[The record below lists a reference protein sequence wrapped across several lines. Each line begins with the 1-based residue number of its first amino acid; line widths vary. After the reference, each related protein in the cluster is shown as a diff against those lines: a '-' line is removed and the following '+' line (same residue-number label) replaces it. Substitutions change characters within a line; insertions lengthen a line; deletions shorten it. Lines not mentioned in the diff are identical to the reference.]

1 MINNKDAVSLAEPTF
16 TLTVTDLSDDR
27 ATIALSGRFDVVEA
41 LSVREQLAGAELA
54 ATRHLT
60 VDLRTVTF
68 VDSAGLAVLARA
80 RRDRAL
86 VGGSVTL
93 IRPTS
98 EEAMRVFRLTQFDQI
113 FTMMEQPEDGA
124 L

>member
-1 MINNKDAVSLAEPTF
+1 
-16 TLTVTDLSDDR
+16 
-27 ATIALSGRFDVVEA
+27 VVEA

-113 FTMMEQPEDGA
+113 FTMIEQPEDGA

>member
-1 MINNKDAVSLAEPTF
+1 MINNKDAASLAEPTF
-16 TLTVTDLSDDR
+16 TLTVTELSDDR

-113 FTMMEQPEDGA
+113 FTMIEQPEGGA

>member
-1 MINNKDAVSLAEPTF
+1 MINNKDAASLAEPTF
-16 TLTVTDLSDDR
+16 TLTVTELSDDR

-98 EEAMRVFRLTQFDQI
+98 EEAMRVFQLTQFDQI
-113 FTMMEQPEDGA
+113 FTMIEQPEDGA

>member
-1 MINNKDAVSLAEPTF
+1 MINNKDAASLAEPTF
-16 TLTVTDLSDDR
+16 TITVTELSDDR

-113 FTMMEQPEDGA
+113 FTMIEQPEDGA

>member
-1 MINNKDAVSLAEPTF
+1 MINNKDAASLAEPTL

-86 VGGSVTL
+86 KGGSVTL

-113 FTMMEQPEDGA
+113 FTMIEQPEDGA